1 MTYRAPIN
9 DMLLALN
16 HGAGLQ
22 AAVKAGHYGDFDS
35 DITAAVL
42 EEAGR
47 FATDVLAPLNRIGD
61 ENGIKLANDKVT
73 TAPGWPDAY
82 QRWTAAGWNAVSG
95 SEAFGGQGLPLAINA
110 ACTEIWSASNIA
122 FGLCP
127 LLTLSAIEALDA
139 HGSEDLKKIY
149 LEKLVSGEWTGT
161 MQLTEPQAGSDVGA
175 LRTRAERAADGSY
188 RITGTK
194 IFITYGD
201 HDMTDNIVHFVLAR
215 LPDAPAGTKGISLFL
230 IPKFLVNADG
240 SLGARNDIY
249 PSGVEHKLGMHA
261 SPTCTMTMGDKGGAI
276 GYLVGEENRGML
288 CMFTMM
294 NQARLGVGL
303 EGVGIADRAY
313 QQALAFAQER
323 RQGRAI
329 GKTGD
334 GTDAII
340 VHPDVKRMLMQMR
353 ALTAAARTICYAT
366 AVAFDVSVRATDAKV
381 RSDAAARGALLT
393 PIAKAFS
400 TDIGNEVTSLG
411 VQIHGG
417 MGFIEETGAAQHYR
431 DARITAIYEGTN
443 GIQSIDLVTRKLRAQ
458 GGASVWALLDELSD
472 IVKRVE
478 ASNDPAFGT
487 TGAKLRDALGSLERS
502 SRWLL
507 ERIASA
513 PNDALAGATPYLR
526 LFGSTL
532 GGCKLAEEA
541 LAARTLGRGFGRS
554 AALCHAGALL
564 CREHF
569 GAGRLAGAHGDGQ
582 RQFGHRRRRGFAGL
596 TRCGGLAANPRQLA
610 ASVFTRAAS
619 ACRFGAARGLER
631 TVEIN
636 HSECM
641 FFARLRADSMLGQ
654 QRPSSNW
661 RRGAIAR

>member
-22 AAVKAGHYGDFDS
+22 AAVKAGHYGDFDA

-47 FATDVLAPLNRIGD
+47 FASDVLAPLNRVGD
-61 ENGIKLANDKVT
+61 ENGIKLEAGKVT

-95 SEAFGGQGLPLAINA
+95 PEAFGGQGLPLAINA

-139 HGSEDLKKIY
+139 HGSDELKNIY
-149 LEKLVSGEWTGT
+149 LEKLVSGQWTGT

-175 LRTRAERAADGSY
+175 LRTRAERAGDGSY
-188 RITGTK
+188 RIKGTK

-261 SPTCTMTMGDKGGAI
+261 SPTCTMTMGDHGGAI
-276 GYLVGEENRGML
+276 GYLIGEENRGML

-329 GKTGD
+329 GKASDKASDKPGNGSD
-334 GTDAII
+334 PII

-366 AVAFDVSVRATDAKV
+366 AVALDVSVRATDAAT
-381 RSDAAARGALLT
+381 RGTAAARGALLT

-411 VQIHGG
+411 VQVHGG

-443 GIQSIDLVTRKLRAQ
+443 GIQSIDLVTRKLAAN
-458 GGASVWALLDELSD
+458 GGASVWALLDELSG
-472 IVKRVE
+472 IVSQVE

-487 TGAKLRDALGSLERS
+487 TGAKLRDALASLDRT

-507 ERIASA
+507 ERVTSA

-532 GGCKLAEEA
+532 GGCMLAGEA
-541 LAARTLGRGFGRS
+541 LAARDLGEGNGDPQRYVTLARFFAENIS
-554 AALCHAGALL
+554 VQAAA
-564 CREHF
+564 
-569 GAGRLAGAHGDGQ
+569 
-582 RQFGHRRRRGFAGL
+582 
-596 TRCGGLAANPRQLA
+596 
-610 ASVFTRAAS
+610 
-619 ACRFGAARGLER
+619 LER
-631 TVEIN
+631 TVIDSAEAVN
-636 HSECM
+636 G
-641 FFARLRADSMLGQ
+641 ADAVLL
-654 QRPSSNW
+654 
-661 RRGAIAR
+661 A

>member
-9 DMLLALN
+9 DMLLSLN

-22 AAVKAGHYGDFDS
+22 TAIAAGHYGDFDA

-42 EEAGR
+42 EEAGK

-61 ENGIKLANDKVT
+61 KNGIKLEGGKVT

-82 QRWTAAGWNAVSG
+82 RRWTAAGWNGVSG
-95 SEAFGGQGLPLAINA
+95 TEAFGGQGLPMAINA

-139 HGSEDLKKIY
+139 HGSDELKQVY

-175 LRTRAERAADGSY
+175 LRSRAERAADGSY
-188 RITGTK
+188 RISGTK

-215 LPDAPAGTKGISLFL
+215 LPDAPPGTKGISLFL

-240 SLGARNDIY
+240 SLGERNDIY
-249 PSGVEHKLGMHA
+249 ASGVEHKLGMHA

-276 GYLVGEENRGML
+276 GYLIGEENRGML

-323 RQGRAI
+323 KQ
-329 GKTGD
+329 GKTPGSKNAMD
-334 GTDAII
+334 PII
-340 VHPDVKRMLMQMR
+340 VHPDVKRMLLQMR
-353 ALTAAARTICYAT
+353 AMTAAARTICYAT
-366 AVAFDVSVRATDAKV
+366 AVAMDVSTRATDPKV
-381 RSDAAARGALLT
+381 KSAATARAALLT

-443 GIQSIDLVTRKLRAQ
+443 GIQSIDLVTRKLSAN
-458 GGASVWALLDELSD
+458 GGAGVWALFEELNG
-472 IVKRVE
+472 IVGQVE

-487 TGAKLRDALGSLERS
+487 TGAKLRDALTSLERAS
-502 SRWLL
+502 KWLL
-507 ERIASA
+507 ERMAST

-532 GGCKLAEEA
+532 GGCMLAGEA
-541 LAARTLGRGFGRS
+541 LAARDDS
-554 AALCHAGALL
+554 
-564 CREHF
+564 
-569 GAGRLAGAHGDGQ
+569 HGDPA
-582 RQFGHRRRRGFAGL
+582 RYVTLARFFAENVAVQAG
-596 TRCGGLAANPRQLA
+596 
-610 ASVFTRAAS
+610 S
-619 ACRFGAARGLER
+619 LER
-631 TVEIN
+631 TVTD
-636 HSECM
+636 S
-641 FFARLRADSMLGQ
+641 ADAV
-654 QRPSSNW
+654 N
-661 RRGAIAR
+661 GADLVLLAS

>member
-1 MTYRAPIN
+1 MPGPVFASPGRPSTGQRRVERTPVSWEYDDSHQPKSEIFVMTYRAPIS
-9 DMLLALN
+9 DILLALN

-22 AAVKAGHYGDFDS
+22 AAVKAGHYGDFDG
-35 DITAAVL
+35 DIAAAVL
-42 EEAGR
+42 EEAGK
-47 FATDVLAPLNRIGD
+47 FAGDVLAPLNTVGD
-61 ENGIKLANDKVT
+61 EHGIKLADNKVT

-82 QRWTAAGWNAVSG
+82 QRWIAAGWNAVSG
-95 SEAFGGQGLPLAINA
+95 PEAFGGQGLPMAINA

-139 HGSEDLKKIY
+139 HGSDELKKIY

-188 RITGTK
+188 RIKGTK

-240 SLGARNDIY
+240 SLGAQNDIY

-313 QQALAFAQER
+313 QQALAYAQER
-323 RQGRAI
+323 RQGRAA
-329 GKTGD
+329 GSKGD
-334 GTDAII
+334 GMDAII
-340 VHPDVKRMLMQMR
+340 VHPDVKRMLLQMR
-353 ALTAAARTICYAT
+353 SMTAAARSICYAT
-366 AVAFDVSVRATDAKV
+366 AVALDVSVRAKDAKV

-400 TDIGNEVTSLG
+400 TDIGNEVSYLG
-411 VQIHGG
+411 VQVHGG

-431 DARITAIYEGTN
+431 DARITTIYEGTN
-443 GIQSIDLVTRKLRAQ
+443 GIQSIDLVTRKLAAN
-458 GGASVWALLDELSD
+458 GGASVWALLDELSG
-472 IVKRVE
+472 IVKQVE
-478 ASNDPAFGT
+478 ASNDPGFGT
-487 TGAKLRDALGSLERS
+487 TGAKLRDALGSLERAS
-502 SRWLL
+502 KWLL
-507 ERIASA
+507 ERVASA

-526 LFGSTL
+526 LFGATL
-532 GGCKLAEEA
+532 GGCMLAGEA
-541 LAARTLGRGFGRS
+541 LAAKSIGE
-554 AALCHAGALL
+554 AG
-564 CREHF
+564 
-569 GAGRLAGAHGDGQ
+569 GDPQ
-582 RQFGHRRRRGFAGL
+582 RYVTVARFFAENI
-596 TRCGGLAANPRQLA
+596 TVQA
-610 ASVFTRAAS
+610 ASLEKTVTDS
-619 ACRFGAARGLER
+619 ADAVNGADAVL
-631 TVEIN
+631 
-636 HSECM
+636 
-641 FFARLRADSMLGQ
+641 LG
-654 QRPSSNW
+654 
-661 RRGAIAR
+661 

>member
-16 HGAGLQ
+16 HGAGLL
-22 AAVKAGHYGDFDS
+22 AAVKAGHYGDFDH
-35 DITAAVL
+35 DIAAAVL

-47 FATDVLAPLNRIGD
+47 FASDVLAPLNAVGD
-61 ENGIKLANDKVT
+61 EHGIKLDGSNVT

-82 QRWTAAGWNAVSG
+82 KRWTQAGWNAVSG
-95 SEAFGGQGLPLAINA
+95 PEAFGGQGLPLAINA
-110 ACTEIWSASNIA
+110 VCTEIWSASNIA

-139 HGSEDLKKIY
+139 HGSDELKKIY
-149 LEKLVSGEWTGT
+149 LEKLVSGEWPGT

-175 LRTRAERAADGSY
+175 LRTRAEPAADGTY
-188 RITGTK
+188 RINGTK

-201 HDMTDNIVHFVLAR
+201 HDMSDNIVHFVLAR

-249 PSGVEHKLGMHA
+249 VSGIEHKLGMHA
-261 SPTCTMTMGDKGGAI
+261 APTCTMTMGDHGGAI
-276 GYLVGEENRGML
+276 GYLVGEENRGMH

-323 RQGRAI
+323 RQGRAV
-329 GKTGD
+329 GKKGD
-334 GTDAII
+334 GSDPII

-366 AVAFDVSVRATDAKV
+366 AVALDISVRATDA
-381 RSDAAARGALLT
+381 RTRNLAAARGALLT

-400 TDIGNEVTSLG
+400 TDIGNEVASLG

-417 MGFIEETGAAQHYR
+417 MGFIEETGAAQHFR
-431 DARITAIYEGTN
+431 DARITPIYEGTN
-443 GIQSIDLVTRKLRAQ
+443 GIQSIDLVTRKLAAN
-458 GGASVWALLDELSD
+458 GGEAVWALLDELKG
-472 IVKRVE
+472 IVSQVE

-487 TGAKLRDALGSLERS
+487 TGAKLRDALASLERT

-507 ERIASA
+507 ERVGSA
-513 PNDALAGATPYLR
+513 PNDALAGATPYLK

-532 GGCKLAEEA
+532 GGCTLAAEA
-541 LAARTLGRGFGRS
+541 LAARGLGEGDPQRYVTLARF
-554 AALCHAGALL
+554 
-564 CREHF
+564 
-569 GAGRLAGAHGDGQ
+569 
-582 RQFGHRRRRGFAGL
+582 FAE
-596 TRCGGLAANPRQLA
+596 NI
-610 ASVFTRAAS
+610 SVQAPS
-619 ACRFGAARGLER
+619 LER
-631 TVEIN
+631 TVMDSAEGVN
-636 HSECM
+636 G
-641 FFARLRADSMLGQ
+641 ADAVLLG
-654 QRPSSNW
+654 
-661 RRGAIAR
+661 

>member
-1 MTYRAPIN
+1 MTYRAPIH

-16 HGAGLQ
+16 HGAGLR
-22 AAVKAGHYGDFDS
+22 AAVQAGHYGDFDG
-35 DITAAVL
+35 DIAAAVL

-61 ENGIKLANDKVT
+61 KNGIQLKDGQVT
-73 TAPGWPDAY
+73 TAPGWPEAY
-82 QRWTAAGWNAVSG
+82 KRWTAAGWNAVSG
-95 SEAFGGQGLPLAINA
+95 PEAFGGQGLPLAINA

-139 HGSEDLKKIY
+139 HGSDELKQIY
-149 LEKLVSGEWTGT
+149 LEKLVTGEWTGT

-175 LRTRAERAADGSY
+175 LRSRAERAADGSY
-188 RITGTK
+188 RISGSK

-261 SPTCTMTMGDKGGAI
+261 SPTCTMTMGDKGGAVGHLI
-276 GYLVGEENRGML
+276 GEENRGML

-294 NQARLGVGL
+294 NQARIGVGL

-323 RQGRAI
+323 KQGRGI
-329 GKTGD
+329 GSKTTGMD
-334 GTDAII
+334 PII

-366 AVAFDVSVRATDAKV
+366 AVALDIAARSTDAKV
-381 RSDAAARGALLT
+381 RSEAAARGALLT

-411 VQIHGG
+411 VQVHGG

-443 GIQSIDLVTRKLRAQ
+443 GIQAIDLVTRKLGAN
-458 GGASVWALLDELSD
+458 GGASVWALLDVLSE
-472 IVKRVE
+472 IVGRVE

-487 TGAKLRDALGSLERS
+487 TGAKLRDALGALERS
-502 SRWLL
+502 SKWLL
-507 ERIASA
+507 ERLASA
-513 PNDALAGATPYLR
+513 PSDALAGATPYLR

-532 GGCKLAEEA
+532 GGCMLAGEA
-541 LAARTLGRGFGRS
+541 LAAKDISDGGGDPARYVTLARFF
-554 AALCHAGALL
+554 AENITVQAG
-564 CREHF
+564 
-569 GAGRLAGAHGDGQ
+569 
-582 RQFGHRRRRGFAGL
+582 
-596 TRCGGLAANPRQLA
+596 
-610 ASVFTRAAS
+610 S
-619 ACRFGAARGLER
+619 LER
-631 TVEIN
+631 TVIDSAE
-636 HSECM
+636 SVTS
-641 FFARLRADSMLGQ
+641 ADAVLL
-654 QRPSSNW
+654 
-661 RRGAIAR
+661 A

>member
-16 HGAGLQ
+16 HGAGLL
-22 AAVKAGHYGDFDS
+22 AAVKAGHYGDFDAE
-35 DITAAVL
+35 ITAAVL
-42 EEAGR
+42 EEAGK
-47 FATDVLAPLNRIGD
+47 FAGDVLAPLNRVGD
-61 ENGIKLANDKVT
+61 EHGIKLDAGAVT

-82 QRWTAAGWNAVSG
+82 RRWTDAGWNAVSG

-110 ACTEIWSASNIA
+110 VCTEIWSASNIA

-139 HGSEDLKKIY
+139 HGSDELKRIY
-149 LEKLVSGEWTGT
+149 LEKLISGEWTGT

-175 LRTRAERAADGSY
+175 LRSRAEPAPDGSY
-188 RITGTK
+188 RIKGTK

-249 PSGVEHKLGMHA
+249 ASGVEHKLGMHA
-261 SPTCTMTMGDKGGAI
+261 SPTCTMTMGDQGGAI
-276 GYLVGEENRGML
+276 GYLIGEENQGMR

-313 QQALAFAQER
+313 QQALGFAQER
-323 RQGRAI
+323 RQGRAL
-329 GKTGD
+329 GKPAD
-334 GTDAII
+334 GSDPII
-340 VHPDVKRMLMQMR
+340 VHPDIKRMLMQMR
-353 ALTAAARTICYAT
+353 ALTAAARSICYAT
-366 AVAFDVSVRATDAKV
+366 AVALDVAMRAKDAKV
-381 RSDAAARGALLT
+381 KGEAAARGALLT

-400 TDIGNEVTSLG
+400 TDIGNEVAYLG
-411 VQIHGG
+411 VQVHGG

-431 DARITAIYEGTN
+431 DARITPIYEGTN
-443 GIQSIDLVTRKLRAQ
+443 GIQAIDLVTRKLGAN
-458 GGASVWALLDELSD
+458 GGASVFALLDELEA
-472 IVKRVE
+472 IVGRVE

-487 TGAKLRDALGSLERS
+487 TGTKLRDALASLDRS

-507 ERIASA
+507 EKLASA

-526 LFGSTL
+526 LFGVTL
-532 GGCKLAEEA
+532 GGCMLASEA
-541 LAARTLGRGFGRS
+541 LAARGDGIAAPERYATLARFFAENLS
-554 AALCHAGALL
+554 VQAGAL
-564 CREHF
+564 EKTVTESADAVT
-569 GAGRLAGAHGDGQ
+569 GADAVL
-582 RQFGHRRRRGFAGL
+582 
-596 TRCGGLAANPRQLA
+596 
-610 ASVFTRAAS
+610 
-619 ACRFGAARGLER
+619 
-631 TVEIN
+631 
-636 HSECM
+636 
-641 FFARLRADSMLGQ
+641 LG
-654 QRPSSNW
+654 
-661 RRGAIAR
+661 